1 DDETVGTESSNDV
14 SSKENLDKLV
24 QIGEQ
29 LLKKPLVRVN
39 LDTGLTEPVENGGT
53 NEDSVKK

>member
-1 DDETVGTESSNDV
+1 MVGTESSIDV

-29 LLKKPLVRVN
+29 LLKKPVVRIN

-53 NEDSVKK
+53 NEDSLKK